1 MLTWSDRITY
11 LPPTTTPQV
20 DKNKRSLDTDYKESK
35 RGTNQMKR
43 LITTAVMALF
53 MGISAQASTVT
64 FDLAGGFA
72 NLTPLLFTGTG
83 SDLGVNF
90 TSELE
95 LSALAGSTLLRDLS
109 GVGVDT
115 TGTANNFEIN
125 VGEGFD
131 AASATVTSSLG
142 GTAVFSHF
150 TSITF
155 SEVDAGDTGT
165 INGDAISAGV
175 FDLTAASFSDTNPT
189 TLEIRGTG
197 ENGTSPGFQVSQ
209 VVAEFNVVPTAT
221 GVAGVPEPSSFAA
234 LLLIGGCAVSRRRR
248 RK

>member
-1 MLTWSDRITY
+1 
-11 LPPTTTPQV
+11 
-20 DKNKRSLDTDYKESK
+20 
-35 RGTNQMKR
+35 MKR

-131 AASATVTSSLG
+131 AASALSLI
-142 GTAVFSHF
+142 H
-150 TSITF
+150 I
-155 SEVDAGDTGT
+155 
-165 INGDAISAGV
+165 
-175 FDLTAASFSDTNPT
+175 
-189 TLEIRGTG
+189 
-197 ENGTSPGFQVSQ
+197 
-209 VVAEFNVVPTAT
+209 
-221 GVAGVPEPSSFAA
+221 
-234 LLLIGGCAVSRRRR
+234 
-248 RK
+248 